1 MTPPRVSLPLH
12 LQILVVRLG
21 SMGDVIAA
29 LPAVASLKHSIPHS
43 KITWV
48 IDPKWSLLLEGNPY
62 VDSVVHLDRRTFT
75 GLRNAWREL
84 RADRFDFAVDF
95 QGLVKSAIVATL
107 ARPERIFGFNAEYA
121 RESPASWFY
130 STKVPIRSYHAVERN
145 LDLAAAAGASN
156 ILRTFPLPAGERE
169 SKLPEG
175 DFVLASPLAG
185 WGAKQWPLENYTK
198 LAERL
203 HRECGMPLVLD
214 APYPLRVQGSE
225 SHVSTLAGLIYATRR
240 ATAVVGLDS
249 GPLHLAAALGKPGV
263 AIYGPTDPARH
274 GPYGGTINVLRSPGA
289 LTRIAGLRNRMR
301 ACARSRRIRYSM
313 HWFRSFWLAAPGRH
327 TRIAKR
333 A

>member
-1 MTPPRVSLPLH
+1 MVNPPR
-12 LQILVVRLG
+12 ILVVRLG

-48 IDPKWSLLLEGNPY
+48 IDPKWSLLLEGNPF

-84 RADRFDFAVDF
+84 RAARYDFAVDF

-156 ILRTFPLPAGERE
+156 ILRTFPLPPGECQ

-185 WGAKQWPLENYTK
+185 WGAKQWPLEHYTT

-203 HRECGMPLVLD
+203 QRECGMPLVLD
-214 APYPLRVQGSE
+214 APYPLHVQGALA
-225 SHVSTLAGLIYATRR
+225 HVSTLRGLIYATRR

-249 GPLHLAAALGKPGV
+249 GPLHLAAALAKPGV
-263 AIYGPTDPARH
+263 AIYGPTDPERH
-274 GPYGGTINVLRSPGA
+274 GPYGGTIGVLRSTEAVTTYRRTPEPDASMREITADQVFDA
-289 LTRIAGLRNRMR
+289 LVPI
-301 ACARSRRIRYSM
+301 
-313 HWFRSFWLAAPGRH
+313 LAARKDH
-327 TRIAKR
+327 
-333 A
+333 

>member
-1 MTPPRVSLPLH
+1 MNPPR
-12 LQILVVRLG
+12 ILVVRLG

-48 IDPKWSLLLEGNPY
+48 IDPKWSLLLDGNPY

-75 GLRNAWREL
+75 GLRNAWHEL
-84 RADRFDFAVDF
+84 RAAKFDFAVDF
-95 QGLVKSAIVATL
+95 QGLVKSALVATL
-107 ARPERIFGFNAEYA
+107 ARPEQIFGFNAEFA

-130 STKVPIRSYHAVERN
+130 STKVSIRSYHAVERN

-156 ILRTFPLPAGERE
+156 ILRTFPLPAGERQAQ
-169 SKLPEG
+169 LPDS

-185 WGAKQWPLENYTK
+185 WGAKQWPLDHYTK

-214 APYPLRVQGSE
+214 APYPLRVQGTQ
-225 SHVSTLAGLIYATRR
+225 SHVSKLPGLIHATRR

-249 GPLHLAAALGKPGV
+249 GPLHLAAALGKQGV

-274 GPYGGTINVLRSPGA
+274 GPFGGTITVLRSPGA
-289 LTRIAGLRNRMR
+289 VTNYRRTSESDASMR
-301 ACARSRRIRYSM
+301 QITPDQVFEALVPI
-313 HWFRSFWLAAPGRH
+313 LAAHKDR
-327 TRIAKR
+327 
-333 A
+333 

>member
-1 MTPPRVSLPLH
+1 MTGPR
-12 LQILVVRLG
+12 ILVIRLG

-75 GLRNAWREL
+75 GLRQAWREL
-84 RADRFDFAVDF
+84 RAARFDFAVDF
-95 QGLVKSAIVATL
+95 QGLVKSALVATL
-107 ARPERIFGFNAEYA
+107 ARSERIFGFNAAYA
-121 RESPASWFY
+121 RESAASWFY

-156 ILRTFPLPAGERE
+156 ILRTFPLPPGAPE
-169 SKLPEG
+169 SELPAD

-185 WGAKQWPLENYTK
+185 WGAKQWPLEYYSR

-203 HRECGMPLVLD
+203 RRECGMPLVVD
-214 APYPLRVQGSE
+214 APYPLHVE
-225 SHVSTLAGLIYATRR
+225 STKTHVSTLPGLIHATRR

-263 AIYGPTDPARH
+263 AIYGPTEPERH
-274 GPYGGTINVLRSPGA
+274 GPYGGTIGVLRSPGA
-289 LTRIAGLRNRMR
+289 VTTYRRTPEPDPSMR
-301 ACARSRRIRYSM
+301 EITPDQVFDALVPI
-313 HWFRSFWLAAPGRH
+313 LAAHKDR
-327 TRIAKR
+327 
-333 A
+333 

>member
-1 MTPPRVSLPLH
+1 MTGPR
-12 LQILVVRLG
+12 ILVVRLG

-62 VDSVVHLDRRTFT
+62 VDSVVHLDRRNVV

-84 RADRFDFAVDF
+84 RSARYDFAVDF
-95 QGLVKSAIVATL
+95 QGLVKSALVATL

-121 RESPASWFY
+121 RESAASWFY
-130 STKVPIRSYHAVERN
+130 STKVPIPSYHEIERN

-156 ILRTFPLPAGERE
+156 ILRTFPLPPGERQ
-169 SKLPEG
+169 SKLPDSE
-175 DFVLASPLAG
+175 FVLASPLAG
-185 WGAKQWPLENYTK
+185 WGAKQWPLENYKK

-214 APYPLRVQGSE
+214 APYPLRVQGTE

-240 ATAVVGLDS
+240 ATAVLGLDS
-249 GPLHLAAALGKPGV
+249 GPLHLAAALGKQGV
-263 AIYGPTDPARH
+263 GIYGPTDPARH
-274 GPYGGTINVLRSPGA
+274 GPYGGTIAVLRSPGA
-289 LTRIAGLRNRMR
+289 VTSYNRTAEPDASMR
-301 ACARSRRIRYSM
+301 EITSDQVFEALVPI
-313 HWFRSFWLAAPGRH
+313 
-327 TRIAKR
+327 
-333 A
+333 

>member
-1 MTPPRVSLPLH
+1 MSRLNSPPR
-12 LQILVVRLG
+12 ILVVRLG

-84 RADRFDFAVDF
+84 RADRYDFAVDF
-95 QGLVKSAIVATL
+95 QGLVKSALVATL
-107 ARPERIFGFNAEYA
+107 ARPERIFGFNAEFA
-121 RESPASWFY
+121 RESAASWFY

-145 LDLAAAAGASN
+145 LDLAVAAGASN
-156 ILRTFPLPAGERE
+156 ILRTFPLPPGERQAQ
-169 SKLPEG
+169 LPEG

-185 WGAKQWPLENYTK
+185 WGAKQWPLEHYAK

-203 HRECGMPLVLD
+203 RRECGMPLVLD
-214 APYPLRVQGSE
+214 APHQLHVEGAQTQ
-225 SHVSTLAGLIYATRR
+225 VSTLAGLIYATRR

-249 GPLHLAAALGKPGV
+249 GPLHLAAALGKQGV

-274 GPYGGTINVLRSPGA
+274 GPFGGTINVLRSPHAVTSYNRTTVPDASMREITPDRVFEA
-289 LTRIAGLRNRMR
+289 LEPI
-301 ACARSRRIRYSM
+301 
-313 HWFRSFWLAAPGRH
+313 LATHKDR
-327 TRIAKR
+327 
-333 A
+333 

>member
-1 MTPPRVSLPLH
+1 
-12 LQILVVRLG
+12 
-21 SMGDVIAA
+21 MGDVIAA

-48 IDPKWSLLLEGNPY
+48 IDPKWSLLLKGNPY
-62 VDSVVHLDRRTFT
+62 VDSVLHLDRRTFT
-75 GLRNAWREL
+75 GLRQAWRDL
-84 RADRFDFAVDF
+84 RTARFDFAVDF
-95 QGLVKSAIVATL
+95 QGLVKSALVATL
-107 ARPERIFGFNAEYA
+107 ARPERIFGFNAAYA

-156 ILRTFPLPAGERE
+156 ILRTFPLPPGEQQAP
-169 SKLPEG
+169 LPDG

-185 WGAKQWPLENYTK
+185 WGAKQWPLEYYAQ
-198 LAERL
+198 LAEKL

-214 APYPLRVQGSE
+214 APYPLHVPGTQA
-225 SHVSTLAGLIYATRR
+225 HVSTLPGLIFATRR

-274 GPYGGTINVLRSPGA
+274 GPYGGTIGVLRSPEAVTTYRRTSEPDASMRQITPAQVFELLDPILSAGGA
-289 LTRIAGLRNRMR
+289 R
-301 ACARSRRIRYSM
+301 AAHKDR
-313 HWFRSFWLAAPGRH
+313 
-327 TRIAKR
+327 
-333 A
+333 

>member
-1 MTPPRVSLPLH
+1 MTNPAR
-12 LQILVVRLG
+12 ILVVRLG

-48 IDPKWSLLLEGNPY
+48 IDPKWSLLLDGNPY

-75 GLRNAWREL
+75 GLRNAWGQL
-84 RADRFDFAVDF
+84 RAARYDFAVDF
-95 QGLVKSAIVATL
+95 QGLVKSALVATL

-121 RESPASWFY
+121 RESAASWFY

-156 ILRTFPLPAGERE
+156 ILRTFPLPPGECQA
-169 SKLPEG
+169 KLPEG

-185 WGAKQWPLENYTK
+185 WGAKQWPLENFGK

-214 APYPLRVQGSE
+214 TPYPLPVPGTQT
-225 SHVSTLAGLIYATRR
+225 HVSTLGGLIYATRR

-249 GPLHLAAALGKPGV
+249 GPLHLAAALGKPGI

-274 GPYGGTINVLRSPGA
+274 GPYGGTIGVLRSASAVTTYSRTTEPDASMREITPDQVFEA
-289 LTRIAGLRNRMR
+289 LEPILSAQK
-301 ACARSRRIRYSM
+301 
-313 HWFRSFWLAAPGRH
+313 LAAHKDR
-327 TRIAKR
+327 
-333 A
+333 